1 MVGQFFKSLGLMIP
15 LALIGGIYYGTAILM
30 IQIMQENWTAILVL
44 FGIFFFL
51 TYIFTKVVGLIWRG
65 MNYMYHFWILAVTV
79 AMYIVFMTQQEKM
92 DNPWLYYIVFE
103 FTLLFFIIPECTSYW
118 THYLVTEYIDDVE
131 VDHYFTKE
139 YTSGTL
145 TKIGFMA
152 LGTAIFS
159 LITLC
164 GGQVGF
170 IISFAGHCLY
180 LFVLF
185 IRGLVGFVRS

>member
-1 MVGQFFKSLGLMIP
+1 
-15 LALIGGIYYGTAILM
+15 M
-30 IQIMQENWTAILVL
+30 IQLLQENWTAIIIL
-44 FGIFFFL
+44 FFIFMFIAF
-51 TYIFTKVVGLIWRG
+51 IFTKLISLLWRG
-65 MNYMYHFWILAVTV
+65 VKFMYYFWLLATTI
-79 AMYIVFMTQQEKM
+79 AMYIIFLTQAIKM
-92 DNPWLYYIVFE
+92 ENSYLYYIVAE
-103 FTLLFFIIPECTSYW
+103 FTLLLFIVTECTSYW

-145 TKIGFMA
+145 TKIGFMV

-159 LITLC
+159 LITLL